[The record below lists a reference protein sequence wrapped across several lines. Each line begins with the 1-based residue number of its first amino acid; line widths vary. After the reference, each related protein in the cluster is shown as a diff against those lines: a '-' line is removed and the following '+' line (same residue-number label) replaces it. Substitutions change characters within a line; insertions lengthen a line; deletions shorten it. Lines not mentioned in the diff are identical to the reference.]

1 MGTKT
6 AHDSTTPDAAGT
18 TAHPPAYDIG
28 AIRKDFP
35 ILGQTVRGKPLVYLD
50 NAATTQKPQAMI
62 DAVST
67 YYAETNAN
75 IHRGVYQLS
84 QKSTTAYEN
93 ARKTVQRFL
102 NARDPREIIF
112 VRGTTEAVNLVAK
125 SFCRLRLKPGDEIIL
140 SAMEHHS
147 NIVPWQILCQEKNVK
162 LRVIPMTESGELDL
176 DAFEPLLSPRTK
188 LVGIVH
194 VSNALGTINP
204 VRKIIEIAHAHD
216 VPVLVDGAQ
225 SLPHFAVDVQELDCD
240 FFAFSG
246 HKIYGPTGIGALY
259 GKSEWLD
266 IMPPFQGGGDMI
278 KYVTFEKTEYS
289 DVPHKFEAGT
299 PNIAGAVGLAAALDY
314 LSGIGQSS
322 IAAHENRVTE
332 YAERMLT
339 ALDGLRP
346 IGTAKERAGVLS
358 FVLEDVHPH
367 DIGTILD
374 QEGVAIRT
382 GHHCAQPVMD
392 FYGVPATARAS
403 IGLYNTTDEID
414 ALAAAIR
421 KVFEVFGR

>member
-1 MGTKT
+1 
-6 AHDSTTPDAAGT
+6 
-18 TAHPPAYDIG
+18 
-28 AIRKDFP
+28 
-35 ILGQTVRGKPLVYLD
+35 
-50 NAATTQKPQAMI
+50 
-62 DAVST
+62 
-67 YYAETNAN
+67 
-75 IHRGVYQLS
+75 
-84 QKSTTAYEN
+84 
-93 ARKTVQRFL
+93 
-102 NARDPREIIF
+102 
-112 VRGTTEAVNLVAK
+112 
-125 SFCRLRLKPGDEIIL
+125 
-140 SAMEHHS
+140 MEHHS